1 MNHFLKS
8 IIDWMLEKE
17 EGMAKECAIPM
28 KEIDSQIEKVQ
39 KEKVKIEEKYS
50 DAMSELD
57 DVLKRLE
64 KIKNTEILRCGS
76 GK

>member
-1 MNHFLKS
+1 MKS

-17 EGMAKECAIPM
+17 EGMAKKCAIPM
-28 KEIDSQIEKVQ
+28 EELDAQIAKVQ
-39 KEKVKIEEKYS
+39 EEKVKIQEKYD

-64 KIKNTEILRCGS
+64 KMKNTEILRCN
-76 GK
+76 K

>member
-1 MNHFLKS
+1 MNHFMKS

-17 EGMAKECAIPM
+17 EGMAKKCAIPM
-28 KEIDSQIEKVQ
+28 EELDAQIAKVQ
-39 KEKVKIEEKYS
+39 EEKVKIQEKYD

-64 KIKNTEILRCGS
+64 KMKNTEILRCN
-76 GK
+76 K